1 VARRKVRTTVALAV
15 VGLVGVVAAEDW
27 PRWRGP
33 KIDAL
38 CQEKG
43 LLKTWP
49 AGGPRLLWAMNG
61 LGVGYS
67 TVAVVG
73 NRAYTMG
80 DVPTDGGQKRQ
91 FVIAIDLTSRKVLWR
106 AEVGPPH
113 SDGSRCTP
121 TYDEGRLYAIGTDG
135 DLVCVDAASG
145 RVLWRK
151 NFGRDF
157 GGRMMTGWK
166 YSESPLVDGEKLL
179 CTPGAQDAMI
189 VALNKK
195 TGETIWKCAV
205 PALGRRGK
213 PGAGY
218 SSIVISNA
226 CGVKQYVQ
234 LIGRG
239 VIGVRAEDGKFLWG
253 YNKIANGVAN
263 VPTPVVWK
271 DYVFCSTAYGTGA
284 ALLKLQ
290 KQGDGIRAREVYF
303 LDSKTFQNHHGGFVL
318 VDGHI
323 YGGSGHN
330 AGAPTCIELLTGK
343 IVWKEKQPGGGSGAV
358 LYADGNLIIRYQ
370 RGEVVLIAATPEGYQ
385 LRGQFKPPR
394 KDGVGG
400 PAWAHPVVSGGRLY
414 LRHRD
419 VLYCYDLRSG

>member
-1 VARRKVRTTVALAV
+1 MRQKTGILAAVALA
-15 VGLVGVVAAEDW
+15 GLLGLARAEDW

-33 KIDAL
+33 MLDGL

-43 LLKTWP
+43 LLKQWP
-49 AGGPRLLWAMNG
+49 PQGPKLLWTMNG

-67 TVAVVG
+67 SLSVVG
-73 NRAYTMG
+73 DRAYTMG
-80 DVPTDGGQKRQ
+80 DLRTDGGKRQ
-91 FVIAIDLTSRKVLWR
+91 FVIAIDLSKRKVLWR

-113 SDGSRCTP
+113 GDGSRCTP
-121 TYDEGRLYAIGTDG
+121 TYDQGRLYAIGTDG

-157 GGRMMTGWK
+157 GGRMMSSWK
-166 YSESPLVDGEKLL
+166 FSESPLVDGEKLV
-179 CTPGAQDAMI
+179 CTPGARDAML

-195 TGETIWKCAV
+195 TGEVIWKCAV
-205 PALGRRGK
+205 PRLGRRGRD
-213 PGAGY
+213 GAGY
-218 SSIVISNA
+218 SSIVISEA
-226 CGVKQYVQ
+226 CGVRQYVQ
-234 LIGRG
+234 LVGRG

-253 YNKIANGVAN
+253 YNRVANGVAN

-271 DYVFCSTAYGTGA
+271 DYVFCSTSYSTGA
-284 ALLKLQ
+284 ALLKLE
-290 KQGDGIRAREVYF
+290 KNGDGVRAREVYF
-303 LDSKTFQNHHGGFVL
+303 LDSRTFQNHHGGFVL

-323 YGGSGHN
+323 YGGHGHN

-343 IVWKEKQPGGGSGAV
+343 VLWKERQPGGGSGAV

-370 RGEVVLIAATPEGYQ
+370 SGDVALIAATPRGYR
-385 LRGQFKPPR
+385 LRGRFKPPR
-394 KDGVGG
+394 RPGIGG
-400 PAWAHPVVSGGRLY
+400 PAWAHPVVVGGRLY

>member
-1 VARRKVRTTVALAV
+1 MRQKTRILAAVALA
-15 VGLVGVVAAEDW
+15 GLLGLARAEDW

-33 KIDAL
+33 RLDGL

-43 LLKTWP
+43 LLKQWP
-49 AGGPRLLWAMNG
+49 PEGPRLLWTMNG

-67 TVAVVG
+67 TLSIVG
-73 NRAYTMG
+73 DRAYTMG
-80 DVPTDGGQKRQ
+80 DLPTDGGGKRQ
-91 FVIAIDLTSRKVLWR
+91 FVIAIDLSKRKVLWR

-113 SDGSRCTP
+113 RDGSRCTP
-121 TYDEGRLYAIGTDG
+121 TYDQGRLYAIGTDG

-157 GGRMMTGWK
+157 GGRMMSSWK
-166 YSESPLVDGEKLL
+166 FSESPLVDGEKLV
-179 CTPGAQDAMI
+179 CTPGARDAML

-195 TGETIWKCAV
+195 TGEVIWKCAV
-205 PALGRRGK
+205 PRLGRRGRD
-213 PGAGY
+213 GAGY
-218 SSIVISNA
+218 SSIVISEA
-226 CGVKQYVQ
+226 CGVRQYVQ
-234 LIGRG
+234 LVGRG

-253 YNKIANGVAN
+253 YNRVANGVAN

-271 DYVFCSTAYGTGA
+271 DYVFCSTSYSTGA
-284 ALLKLQ
+284 ALLKLE
-290 KQGDGIRAREVYF
+290 KDGDGVRAREVYF
-303 LDSKTFQNHHGGFVL
+303 LDSRTFQNHHGGFVL

-323 YGGSGHN
+323 YGGHGHN

-343 IVWKEKQPGGGSGAV
+343 VIWKERQPGGGSGAV

-370 RGEVVLIAATPEGYQ
+370 SGDVALIAATPRGYR
-385 LRGQFKPPR
+385 LRGRFKPPR
-394 KDGVGG
+394 RPGIGG
-400 PAWAHPVVSGGRLY
+400 PAWAHPVVVGGRLY